1 MGIVRSRNLPFA
13 ALAAAVLLAAQ
24 GQPPLAQRIAAH
36 VRANDL
42 KADVSFLA
50 SDALEGRATPSRGL
64 DLAAEY
70 IAAQFRRAGL
80 EPVGD
85 DGYFQTASYQTVK
98 ANPEGLAFTLDAAKA
113 GEGMVGIQE
122 AVAIDLDRAAAF
134 KVTLSDTAAMD
145 ALTAEQVRGK
155 VLLVEVPAGGGG
167 MAGFQAQRRIST
179 LAAKLEP
186 ALVAMVRATAQQSN
200 PNARVPLRDA
210 TAPAPKVP
218 ILSVWDKAIYDAVAA
233 AKPGPMAATV
243 SAHVAA
249 PLVTS
254 VKLRN
259 VAGVL
264 RGSDPQLED
273 TYVIVTGHYDH
284 LGVRPNAQGD
294 GIYNGANDDASGTA
308 SVIAV
313 ARALVDLGEK
323 PKRTIVFV
331 ALFGEEVGGLGSR
344 WYTGHPIFPIPRT
357 VADINLEQL
366 GRTDDSEGPK
376 VSQFN
381 LTGFDYTD
389 IAATFVKAGA
399 LSGVQAI
406 KHEKNSDTFFGRS
419 DNAAFA
425 DAGIPS
431 TTLSVSYI
439 FPDYHQPGDEWQ
451 KLDYDN
457 LAKVDVT
464 VALGIFDMANSPQAP
479 QWNKENPKTARYVQ
493 VREQSIRR
501 RDAEAQR

>member
-1 MGIVRSRNLPFA
+1 MLSAKLLLTT
-13 ALAAAVLLAAQ
+13 LAAAGLLAAQ
-24 GQPPLAQRIAAH
+24 GQPPLAQRIAARL
-36 VRANDL
+36 RANDL

-50 SDALEGRATPSRGL
+50 SDALQGRATPSPGL
-64 DLAAEY
+64 DMAAEY

-85 DGYFQTASYQTVK
+85 DGYFQNASFQSVK
-98 ANPEGLAFTLDAAKA
+98 PNPDGVTFALDTAKA
-113 GEGMVGIQE
+113 GEGTLAIQE
-122 AVAIDLDRAAAF
+122 AVASDLNRAAAF
-134 KVTLSDTAAMD
+134 KVMLSDTAALE

-155 VLLVEVPAGGGG
+155 VLLIEVPDGAGGGGG
-167 MAGFQAQRRIST
+167 MAGVQAQRRFLT

-186 ALVAMVRATAQQSN
+186 AMVVMVRAAAQQTN

-218 ILSVWDKAIYDAVAA
+218 VLSVWDKAIHDYVAA
-233 AKPGPMAATV
+233 AKPGPMEATV

-249 PLVTS
+249 PIVTP

-264 RGSDPQLED
+264 RGADPQLKD

-313 ARALVDLGEK
+313 AGALAELEEK

-331 ALFGEEVGGLGSR
+331 TVFGEEAGGLGAR
-344 WYTGHPIFPIPRT
+344 WYTSHPIFPIAKT

-376 VSQFN
+376 VAQFN

-389 IAATFVKAGA
+389 IAATFAKAGA
-399 LSGVQAI
+399 LTGVQVI
-406 KHEKNSDTFFGRS
+406 KHERNSDAFFGRS
-419 DNAAFA
+419 DNATFA

-431 TTLSVSYI
+431 TTLSVSYV

-464 VALGIFDMANSPQAP
+464 VALGILDMANSAQAP
-479 QWNKENPKTARYVQ
+479 QWNQENPKTARYVQ
-493 VREQSIRR
+493 VREKQ
-501 RDAEAQR
+501 

>member
-1 MGIVRSRNLPFA
+1 MRIVRSRNLLLTT
-13 ALAAAVLLAAQ
+13 LAAAGLLAAQ
-24 GQPPLAQRIAAH
+24 GQPPLAQRIAARL
-36 VRANDL
+36 RANDL

-50 SDALEGRATPSRGL
+50 SDALQGRATPSPGL
-64 DLAAEY
+64 DMAAEY

-85 DGYFQTASYQTVK
+85 DGYFQNASFQSVK
-98 ANPEGLAFTLDAAKA
+98 PNPEGVTFALDTAKA
-113 GEGMVGIQE
+113 GEGTLAIQE
-122 AVAIDLDRAAAF
+122 AVASDLNRAAAF
-134 KVTLSDTAAMD
+134 KVMLSDTAALE

-155 VLLVEVPAGGGG
+155 VLLIEVPDGAGGGGG
-167 MAGFQAQRRIST
+167 MAGVQAQRRFLT

-186 ALVAMVRATAQQSN
+186 AMVVMVRAAAQQTN

-218 ILSVWDKAIYDAVAA
+218 VLSVWDKAIHDYVAA
-233 AKPGPMAATV
+233 AKPGPMEATI

-249 PLVTS
+249 PIVTP

-264 RGSDPQLED
+264 RGADPQLKD

-313 ARALVDLGEK
+313 AGALAELEEK

-331 ALFGEEVGGLGSR
+331 TVFGEEAGGLGAR
-344 WYTGHPIFPIPRT
+344 WYTSHPIFPIAKT

-376 VSQFN
+376 VAQFN

-389 IAATFVKAGA
+389 IAATFAKAGA
-399 LSGVQAI
+399 VTGVQVI
-406 KHEKNSDTFFGRS
+406 KHERNSDAFFGRS
-419 DNAAFA
+419 DNATFA

-431 TTLSVSYI
+431 TTLSVSYV

-464 VALGIFDMANSPQAP
+464 VALGILDMANSAQAP

-493 VREQSIRR
+493 VREKQ
-501 RDAEAQR
+501 

>member
-1 MGIVRSRNLPFA
+1 L
-13 ALAAAVLLAAQ
+13 Q
-24 GQPPLAQRIAAH
+24 
-36 VRANDL
+36 
-42 KADVSFLA
+42 
-50 SDALEGRATPSRGL
+50 GRATPSPGL
-64 DLAAEY
+64 DMAAEY

-85 DGYFQTASYQTVK
+85 DGYFQNASFQSVK
-98 ANPEGLAFTLDAAKA
+98 PNPEGVTFALDTAKA
-113 GEGMVGIQE
+113 GEGTLAIQE
-122 AVAIDLDRAAAF
+122 AVASDLNRAAAF
-134 KVTLSDTAAMD
+134 KVMLSDTAALE

-155 VLLVEVPAGGGG
+155 VLLIEVPDGAGGGSG
-167 MAGFQAQRRIST
+167 MAGVQAQRRFLT

-186 ALVAMVRATAQQSN
+186 AMVVMVRAAAQQTN

-218 ILSVWDKAIYDAVAA
+218 VLSVWDKAIHDYVAA
-233 AKPGPMAATV
+233 AKPGPMEATV

-249 PLVTS
+249 PIVTP

-264 RGSDPQLED
+264 RGADPQLKD

-313 ARALVDLGEK
+313 AGALAELEEK

-331 ALFGEEVGGLGSR
+331 TVFGEEAGGLGAR
-344 WYTGHPIFPIPRT
+344 WYTSHPIFPIAKT

-376 VSQFN
+376 VAQFN

-389 IAATFVKAGA
+389 IAATFAKAGA
-399 LSGVQAI
+399 LTGVQVI
-406 KHEKNSDTFFGRS
+406 KHERNSDAFFGRS
-419 DNAAFA
+419 DNATFA

-431 TTLSVSYI
+431 TTLSVSYV

-464 VALGIFDMANSPQAP
+464 VALGILDMANSAQAP

-493 VREQSIRR
+493 VREKQ
-501 RDAEAQR
+501 

>member
-1 MGIVRSRNLPFA
+1 MGIVRSPRLPTA
-13 ALAAAVLLAAQ
+13 VLAAAVLLAAQ
-24 GQPPLAQRIAAH
+24 GQPPLAERIAAH

-98 ANPEGLAFTLDAAKA
+98 VNPEGLAFTLGTAKA
-113 GEGMVGIQE
+113 GEGTVGIQE
-122 AVAIDLDRAAAF
+122 AVAADLERAAAF
-134 KVTLSDTAAMD
+134 KVDLSDTAALD
-145 ALTAEQVRGK
+145 GLTAEQVRGK
-155 VLLVEVPAGGGG
+155 VMLVEVPAIGSNMG
-167 MAGFQAQRRIST
+167 AYQALRRSVAV
-179 LAAKLEP
+179 AAKLEP
-186 ALVAMVRATAQQSN
+186 AMVVLVRATGQPTN
-200 PNARVPLRDA
+200 PNASLREA
-210 TAPAPKVP
+210 TVPAPKVP
-218 ILSVWDKAIYDAVAA
+218 SVNVWDKAIYDVVAA
-233 AKPGPMAATV
+233 AKPGPMEATV

-249 PLVTS
+249 PLVAP

-264 RGSDPQLED
+264 RGSDPELRD
-273 TYVIVTGHYDH
+273 TYVILTAHYDH
-284 LGVRPNAQGD
+284 LGVRQPNAQGD

-313 ARALVDLGEK
+313 GSALAELGER

-331 ALFGEEVGGLGSR
+331 ALFGEELGELGSR
-344 WYTGHPIFPIPRT
+344 WYTGHPIFPIAKT
-357 VADINLEQL
+357 VAEINLEQL
-366 GRTDDSEGPK
+366 GRTDDSEGPR
-376 VSQFN
+376 VSEFN
-381 LTGFDYTD
+381 LTGFDYSD
-389 IAATFVKAGA
+389 IAVSFARAGA
-399 LSGVQAI
+399 LTGVRAV

-425 DAGIPS
+425 LAGIPS
-431 TTLSVSYI
+431 TTLSVSYM
-439 FPDYHQPGDEWQ
+439 FPDYHRPGDEWQ

-457 LAKVDVT
+457 MAKVDAT
-464 VALGIFDMANSPQAP
+464 VALGILDMANSAQAP

-493 VREQSIRR
+493 VREKQ
-501 RDAEAQR
+501 

>member
-1 MGIVRSRNLPFA
+1 MGIVRSAKLPLI
-13 ALAAAVLLAAQ
+13 LAAAGMLAAQ
-24 GQPPLAQRIAAH
+24 AQPPLAERIAAH

-80 EPVGD
+80 EPAGD
-85 DGYFQTASYQTVK
+85 DDYFQTAGYKMVK
-98 ANPEGLAFTLDAAKA
+98 ANPEGLAFTLGAAKA
-113 GEGMVGIQE
+113 GEGTVAIQE
-122 AVAIDLDRAAAF
+122 GAAADLNGAPAY
-134 KVTLSDTAAMD
+134 KLTLND
-145 ALTAEQVRGK
+145 AGLDSLTAEQMRGK
-155 VLLVEVPAGGGG
+155 VLVVEYPHGAGV
-167 MAGFQAQRRIST
+167 ALFQPQRRIRA
-179 LAAKLEP
+179 LAEKLEP
-186 ALVAMVRATAQQSN
+186 AMVVLVRATALEFN
-200 PNARVPLRDA
+200 PNARAPLLDA
-210 TAPAPKVP
+210 AAPAPRFP
-218 ILSVWDKAIYDAVAA
+218 TLNVWDKAIYDAVAA
-233 AKPGPMAATV
+233 AKSGPMEATV

-249 PLVTS
+249 PQLTP

-264 RGSDPQLED
+264 RGSDPQLKD
-273 TYVIVTGHYDH
+273 TYVVVTGHYDH
-284 LGVRPNAQGD
+284 LGMRPNAVGD

-313 ARALVDLGEK
+313 AGALADLGEK

-331 ALFGEEVGGLGSR
+331 ALFGEEVGLLGSR
-344 WYTGHPIFPIPRT
+344 WYTGHPIFPIAET

-381 LTGFDYTD
+381 LTGFDYSD
-389 IAATFVKAGA
+389 IAATFAKAGA
-399 LSGVQAI
+399 LTGVQAI
-406 KHEKNSDTFFGRS
+406 KREKNSDAFFGRS

-439 FPDYHQPGDEWQ
+439 FPDYHQPGDEWR

-464 VALGIFDMANSPQAP
+464 VALGILDMANSAQAP
-479 QWNKENPKTARYVQ
+479 LWNKENPRTARYVQ
-493 VREQSIRR
+493 AREQSIQRG
-501 RDAEAQR
+501 DAETGR

>member
-1 MGIVRSRNLPFA
+1 M
-13 ALAAAVLLAAQ
+13 LAAQ
-24 GQPPLAQRIAAH
+24 GQLPLAQRIAA
-36 VRANDL
+36 RLRPNDL

-50 SDALEGRATPSRGL
+50 SDALQGRATPSPGL
-64 DLAAEY
+64 DMAAEY

-85 DGYFQTASYQTVK
+85 DGYFQNASYQSVRPN
-98 ANPEGLAFTLDAAKA
+98 AEGLAFTLYTAKGAAQA
-113 GEGMVGIQE
+113 GEGSVAIQE
-122 AVAIDLDRAAAF
+122 GVATGLNRAAAF
-134 KVTLSDTAAMD
+134 KVTLSDPAALD
-145 ALTAEQVRGK
+145 SLTAEEVRGK
-155 VLLVEVPAGGGG
+155 VLLVEVPDGGSAAGGGG
-167 MAGFQAQRRIST
+167 MAGFQAQRRILT
-179 LAAKLEP
+179 LATRLEP
-186 ALVAMVRATAQQSN
+186 AMIVMVRAAAQQTN
-200 PNARVPLRDA
+200 PNARVPMRDA
-210 TAPAPKVP
+210 TAPTPKVP
-218 ILSVWDKAIYDAVAA
+218 VLNVWDKAIRDTVAA
-233 AKPGPMAATV
+233 AKPGPMEATV

-249 PLVTS
+249 PIVQE

-264 RGSDPQLED
+264 RGTDPLLKD
-273 TYVIVTGHYDH
+273 TYIIVTGHYDH

-313 ARALVDLGEK
+313 AGALAELEEK
-323 PKRTIVFV
+323 PKRSIVFV
-331 ALFGEEVGGLGSR
+331 TVFGEEVGGLGAR
-344 WYTGHPIFPIPRT
+344 WYTSHPIFPIAKT

-366 GRTDDSEGPK
+366 GRTDDTEGPK

-389 IAATFVKAGA
+389 IAATFAKAGA
-399 LSGVQAI
+399 TTGVQVI
-406 KHEKNSDTFFGRS
+406 KHEKNSDSFFGRS
-419 DNAAFA
+419 DNATFA

-431 TTLSVSYI
+431 TTLSVSYV

-464 VALGIFDMANSPQAP
+464 VALGVLEMANSAQAP
-479 QWNKENPKTARYVQ
+479 QWNKQNPKTARYVQ
-493 VREQSIRR
+493 VREKQ
-501 RDAEAQR
+501 

>member
-1 MGIVRSRNLPFA
+1 MA
-13 ALAAAVLLAAQ
+13 A
-24 GQPPLAQRIAAH
+24 
-36 VRANDL
+36 
-42 KADVSFLA
+42 
-50 SDALEGRATPSRGL
+50 
-64 DLAAEY
+64 
-70 IAAQFRRAGL
+70 
-80 EPVGD
+80 
-85 DGYFQTASYQTVK
+85 
-98 ANPEGLAFTLDAAKA
+98 
-113 GEGMVGIQE
+113 
-122 AVAIDLDRAAAF
+122 
-134 KVTLSDTAAMD
+134 
-145 ALTAEQVRGK
+145 
-155 VLLVEVPAGGGG
+155 
-167 MAGFQAQRRIST
+167 FQAQRRILT

-186 ALVAMVRATAQQSN
+186 AMVVMVRAAAQQTN

-218 ILSVWDKAIYDAVAA
+218 VLNVWDKAIHDSVAA
-233 AKPGPMAATV
+233 AKPGPMEATV

-249 PLVTS
+249 PIVQP

-264 RGSDPQLED
+264 RGTDPQLKD

-294 GIYNGANDDASGTA
+294 GIYNGANDDASGAA
-308 SVIAV
+308 SVIAI
-313 ARALVDLGEK
+313 AGALAELEEK

-331 ALFGEEVGGLGSR
+331 TVFGEEVGGLGAR
-344 WYTGHPIFPIPRT
+344 WYTGHPIFPIAKT

-376 VSQFN
+376 VAQFN

-389 IAATFVKAGA
+389 IAATFAKVGA
-399 LSGVQAI
+399 VTGVQVI
-406 KHEKNSDTFFGRS
+406 KHEKNSDSFFSRS
-419 DNAAFA
+419 DNATFA

-464 VALGIFDMANSPQAP
+464 VALGILDMANSAQAP

-493 VREQSIRR
+493 VRENGLTCTFSLKPFVMGCRRPGAAPAVQPQGPCRNAEVAVQDVPPESRSGREHDHRATLGLHAVPLRDQGRQSGDSKARSVCHAGQTSAVGADLRDSGLGRLQPPGTHRSQEHMRGLPRQGGRTRCPLPRSQPQHGHVYGLPRR
-501 RDAEAQR
+501 QASQRGMQLLSRTAIGLRPLEVARNNWRLRV

>member
-1 MGIVRSRNLPFA
+1 MRLAKTLFT
-13 ALAAAVLLAAQ
+13 ALAAAGILAAQ
-24 GQPPLAQRIAAH
+24 SQPPLAQRIAA
-36 VRANDL
+36 RLRPNGL
-42 KADVSFLA
+42 KADISFLA
-50 SDALEGRATPSRGL
+50 SDALQGRATPSPGL
-64 DLAAEY
+64 DMAAEY

-85 DGYFQTASYQTVK
+85 DGYFQNAGYQTVK
-98 ANPEGLAFTLDAAKA
+98 PNPEGLAFTLDTAKA
-113 GEGMVGIQE
+113 GEGTVAIQE
-122 AVAIDLDRAAAF
+122 AVATDLNRAAAF
-134 KVTLSDTAAMD
+134 KVTLSDTAALD
-145 ALTAEQVRGK
+145 ALTAEEVRGK
-155 VLLVEVPAGGGG
+155 VLLVEVPDGGGAG
-167 MAGFQAQRRIST
+167 MAAFQAQRRILT

-186 ALVAMVRATAQQSN
+186 AIVVMVRAAAQQTN

-218 ILSVWDKAIYDAVAA
+218 ILNVWDKAIRDAVAA
-233 AKPGPMAATV
+233 AKPGPIEAAV
-243 SAHVAA
+243 SAHLAA
-249 PLVTS
+249 PIVQP

-264 RGSDPQLED
+264 RGTDPQLKD
-273 TYVIVTGHYDH
+273 TYVVVTGHYDH

-294 GIYNGANDDASGTA
+294 SIYNGANDDASGAA
-308 SVIAV
+308 SVIAI
-313 ARALVDLGEK
+313 ANALAELEEK

-331 ALFGEEVGGLGSR
+331 TVFGEELGGLGAR
-344 WYTGHPIFPIPRT
+344 WYTGHPIFPIART

-366 GRTDDSEGPK
+366 GRTDDNEGPK
-376 VSQFN
+376 VAQFN

-389 IAATFVKAGA
+389 IAATFAKAGA
-399 LSGVQAI
+399 VTGVQVI
-406 KHEKNSDTFFGRS
+406 KHEKNSDSFFGRS
-419 DNAAFA
+419 DNATFA

-464 VALGIFDMANSPQAP
+464 VALGILDMANSAQAP

-493 VREQSIRR
+493 AREKQ
-501 RDAEAQR
+501 

>member
-1 MGIVRSRNLPFA
+1 M
-13 ALAAAVLLAAQ
+13 LAAQ
-24 GQPPLAQRIAAH
+24 GQLPLAQRIAA
-36 VRANDL
+36 RLRPNDL

-50 SDALEGRATPSRGL
+50 SDALQGRATPSPGL
-64 DLAAEY
+64 DMAAEY

-85 DGYFQTASYQTVK
+85 EGYFQNASYQSVRPN
-98 ANPEGLAFTLDAAKA
+98 AEGLAFTLYTAKGAAQA
-113 GEGMVGIQE
+113 GEGSVAIQE
-122 AVAIDLDRAAAF
+122 GVATGLNRAAAF
-134 KVTLSDTAAMD
+134 KVTLSDPAALD
-145 ALTAEQVRGK
+145 SLTAEEVRGK
-155 VLLVEVPAGGGG
+155 VLLVEVPDGGSAAGGGG
-167 MAGFQAQRRIST
+167 MAGFQAQRRILT
-179 LAAKLEP
+179 LAARLEP
-186 ALVAMVRATAQQSN
+186 AMIAMVRAAAQQTN
-200 PNARVPLRDA
+200 PNARVPMRDA
-210 TAPAPKVP
+210 TAPTPKVP
-218 ILSVWDKAIYDAVAA
+218 VLNVWDKAIRDTVAA
-233 AKPGPMAATV
+233 AKPGPMEATV

-249 PLVTS
+249 PIVQE

-264 RGSDPQLED
+264 RGTDPLLKD
-273 TYVIVTGHYDH
+273 TYIIVTGHYDH

-313 ARALVDLGEK
+313 AGALAELEEK
-323 PKRTIVFV
+323 PKRSIVFV
-331 ALFGEEVGGLGSR
+331 TVFGEEVGGLGAR
-344 WYTGHPIFPIPRT
+344 WYTSHPIFPIAQT

-366 GRTDDSEGPK
+366 GRTDDTEGPK

-389 IAATFVKAGA
+389 IAATFAKAGA
-399 LSGVQAI
+399 TTGVQVI
-406 KHEKNSDTFFGRS
+406 KHEKNSDSFFGRS
-419 DNAAFA
+419 DNATFA

-431 TTLSVSYI
+431 TTLSVSYV

-464 VALGIFDMANSPQAP
+464 VALGVLEMANSAQAP
-479 QWNKENPKTARYVQ
+479 QWNKQNPKTARYVQ
-493 VREQSIRR
+493 VREKQ
-501 RDAEAQR
+501 

>member
-1 MGIVRSRNLPFA
+1 MRSRNLLLT
-13 ALAAAVLLAAQ
+13 ALAAAGLLAAQ
-24 GQPPLAQRIAAH
+24 GQPPLAQRIAA
-36 VRANDL
+36 RLRPNDL

-85 DGYFQTASYQTVK
+85 DGYFQNASFQSVK
-98 ANPEGLAFTLDAAKA
+98 PNPEGVTFALDTAKA
-113 GEGMVGIQE
+113 GEGTLAIQE
-122 AVAIDLDRAAAF
+122 AVASDLNRAAAF
-134 KVTLSDTAAMD
+134 KVMLSDTAALE

-155 VLLVEVPAGGGG
+155 VLLIEVPDGAGGGGG
-167 MAGFQAQRRIST
+167 MAGFQAQRRFLT

-186 ALVAMVRATAQQSN
+186 AMVVMVRAAAQPAN

-218 ILSVWDKAIYDAVAA
+218 VLSVWDKAIHDYVAA
-233 AKPGPMAATV
+233 AKPGPMEATV

-249 PLVTS
+249 PIVTP

-264 RGSDPQLED
+264 RGADPQLKD

-313 ARALVDLGEK
+313 AGALAELEEK

-331 ALFGEEVGGLGSR
+331 TVFGEEAGGLGAR
-344 WYTGHPIFPIPRT
+344 WYTSHPIFPIAKT

-376 VSQFN
+376 VAQFN

-389 IAATFVKAGA
+389 IAATFAKAGA
-399 LSGVQAI
+399 VTGVQVI
-406 KHEKNSDTFFGRS
+406 KHERNSDAFFGRG
-419 DNAAFA
+419 DNATFA

-431 TTLSVSYI
+431 TTLSVSYV

-464 VALGIFDMANSPQAP
+464 VALGILDMANSSQAP
-479 QWNKENPKTARYVQ
+479 QWNRENPKTARYVQ
-493 VREQSIRR
+493 VREKR
-501 RDAEAQR
+501 